1 MQIHV
6 VKKGD
11 TVWSVARRY
20 GVSPQRIIADNGLSG
35 QPYLVVGQALII
47 LIPETVHT
55 VDRGSPWNPLP
66 ESTGCRCLLFSRK
79 IRS

>member
-11 TVWSVARRY
+11 PVWSVASRY

-55 VDRGSPWNPLP
+55 VDRG
-66 ESTGCRCLLFSRK
+66 ESLESIAGIYGCNW
-79 IRS
+79 